1 MGILHLFAGQEADL
15 EDAEMRA
22 DRVEERLAEY
32 LRQCVLGNKGNDPVW
47 SFLKIPESV
56 TREAQ
61 KGGMMQYTKVVN

>member
-1 MGILHLFAGQEADL
+1 MLHLFAGQEADL

-47 SFLKIPESV
+47 SFLKISEV
-56 TREAQ
+56 
-61 KGGMMQYTKVVN
+61 